1 MSYDPKRRWWRVA
14 YDDGDIADYN
24 FRELSKFDKPPDFSS
39 LKYEPATACDQYLS
53 EVPADTQVSVASPEL
68 MDNAFRLE
76 GIMYKMVNIFCD
88 HKSFEFWCAYCP
100 LEDHCEDMEEASRSA
115 LRTSF
120 PDVEIAL
127 YEDVKMWV
135 KAYEVD
141 KAATQ
146 TTQKQ
151 GQSSALEINSATRSE
166 CGSDTDDDIPLAL
179 LLQAFR

>member
-1 MSYDPKRRWWRVA
+1 M
-14 YDDGDIADYN
+14 
-24 FRELSKFDKPPDFSS
+24 
-39 LKYEPATACDQYLS
+39 
-53 EVPADTQVSVASPEL
+53 EVSIASPEL
-68 MDNAFRLE
+68 VGNAFRLE
-76 GIMYKMVNIFCD
+76 GVMYKMVNIFCD

-115 LRTSF
+115 LKSSF

-146 TTQKQ
+146 TKQKQ
-151 GQSSALEINSATRSE
+151 GQSSASDAGSE
-166 CGSDTDDDIPLAL
+166 CGSDTDDDVPLAL
-179 LLQAFR
+179 LLKAFR